1 MNQVIPGLAD
11 GLLFQKGSIT
21 KKTIATNPVVEF
33 GELLNLQS
41 EAEVESEEVVVPDIA
56 GCIGIPI
63 PQLKQPEM
71 KTFAGERVF
80 ANQVVPEQVAELS
93 GKAVEQNPKTT
104 IASEQESILSVEK
117 PEARP
122 EERPEA
128 RQVSRPEVFA
138 NQDEPKE
145 RLVDGVE
152 LGAHQEMFT
161 VKTGEQPV
169 LQESSYTKS
178 KPVVTLQE
186 LPEVTAQKLK
196 QEIRDFE
203 IKLKP
208 AHLGEVTIKATYDE
222 QGRTIVSVFCEEAST
237 LKVLTQE
244 APNLAGLIQE
254 RLGTPCQVVT
264 ESQAPDYLEQE
275 QQQNQKGQQEKNKN
289 EKQQE
294 TREDDFLQQLRLG
307 LL

>member
-71 KTFAGERVF
+71 KTVAGELVF
-80 ANQVVPEQVAELS
+80 ANQVVPEKVAELS

-122 EERPEA
+122 EER
-128 RQVSRPEVFA
+128 QVSRPEVFA

-145 RLVDGVE
+145 RLLDGVE
-152 LGAHQEMFT
+152 LGAHQERFT

-275 QQQNQKGQQEKNKN
+275 QQQNQKEQQEKNKN